1 MRPDLVICELTEADL
16 GWDERRLRYVLAR
29 GQGFDSPLYR
39 DVLAA
44 AGVRPGWSPDEYKH
58 ALHPYHREVLAGAY
72 RAMAADGAGRGV
84 PIIWVLIP
92 RVGQSDRTRPRDA
105 ILAMARSAGFA
116 HVVDASD
123 AYDGLDPARLA
134 VEPDDFHPN
143 AEGHARLAR
152 RLDEVLSPLPELERL
167 WSGTG
172 PARGTV
178 TGRSLP
184 PRPSPR
190 GVPHR

>member
-1 MRPDLVICELTEADL
+1 
-16 GWDERRLRYVLAR
+16 VLAR

-44 AGVRPGWSPDEYKH
+44 AGVRRGWSPDEYKH

-72 RAMAADGAGRGV
+72 RAMAADGAARGV
-84 PIIWVLIP
+84 PIVWVLIP
-92 RVGQSDRTRPRDA
+92 RVGKPAEPAPRDA
-105 ILAMARSAGFA
+105 IRAMARSAGFA

-123 AYDGLDPARLA
+123 AYDGRDPARLA

-152 RLDEVLSPLPELERL
+152 RLDEVLSPLPEMERL
-167 WSGTG
+167 WTREGETPAG
-172 PARGTV
+172 PV
-178 TGRSLP
+178 PP
-184 PRPSPR
+184 PRPAPR
-190 GVPHR
+190 GVPHP